1 MGLRRFAQM
10 IADNADKIFSS
21 AKSIAICIICVNP
34 SITYLKKMKK
44 TFPLFLCLF
53 AAKVAFSQLIVSPT
67 NVDFGVVAE
76 NAPDSVEL
84 TIKNPYNYDIQ
95 VSDILTI
102 DDNYGNMPFSVSQNN
117 FLVLAG
123 DSAKVWLKCKPT
135 HNIFHESEIVVVD
148 NSFKGSTRVDVK
160 AQGHY
165 SNTYYTSTENLSNQ
179 ALKTALTTRLAQG
192 YTSLGYT
199 PARDQMYMQIDNQK
213 VNGQGATVNT
223 IESVYTGQQVT
234 GYTSRVDAQNQGFN
248 TEHTYPQSF
257 FSSNEP
263 MVSDLFHIFPTDN
276 TSNSERGNNPFAMV
290 ASPNWSVGGS
300 KSNGSTFEPRDAQKG
315 RTARAMLYFVLRY
328 EDYSCFEK
336 NQETILKQWHTQFL
350 PTQEEKNRNNAIYA
364 VQHNRNPF
372 IDYPQFV
379 QRMNYVTSC
388 STAVGT
394 AISSILIP
402 ENAINY
408 GDIGINSA
416 HLYSFTIV
424 NDGNQPLDISS
435 IGSVSPNISFV
446 NGANTTIAAG
456 EAMVLQVSLTLNSL
470 GAFSSTLQF
479 NTNITTQPTITIPV
493 TANGI
498 DAVGIEESNTKN
510 VVIYPNPAQ
519 AILFVEH
526 TGKAV
531 DIEIVDVF
539 GKLLFTGEVN
549 KSLEIN
555 LSKYAAGVYFLQTSE
570 GEVLKFVKE

>member
-1 MGLRRFAQM
+1 
-10 IADNADKIFSS
+10 
-21 AKSIAICIICVNP
+21 
-34 SITYLKKMKK
+34 MKK
-44 TFPLFLCLF
+44 TFPLFLFFF
-53 AAKVAFSQLIVSPT
+53 AAKVAFSQLIVSPA

-102 DDNYGNMPFSVSQNN
+102 DDNYGNMPFSLSQNN
-117 FLVLAG
+117 FLILAG
-123 DSAKVWLKCKPT
+123 DSAKVWLKCQPT
-135 HNIFHESEIVVVD
+135 HNIFHESEIVIVD

-160 AQGHY
+160 AQGHF
-165 SNTYYTSTENLSNQ
+165 SNTYYTSTENLSDQ

-199 PARDQMYMQIDNQK
+199 PARDEMYMQIDNQK
-213 VNGQGATVNT
+213 VNGQGATINT

-234 GYTSRVDAQNQGFN
+234 GYATRVEAQNQNFN
-248 TEHTYPQSF
+248 TEHTFPQSF
-257 FSSNEP
+257 FSGNEP

-276 TSNSERGNNPFAMV
+276 GSNSERANKPFAMV
-290 ASPNWSVGGS
+290 ASSTWSVGGS
-300 KSNGSTFEPRDAQKG
+300 KSNSSSFEPRDVQKG

-328 EDYSCFEK
+328 EDYACFEK
-336 NQETILKQWHTQFL
+336 NQETTLKQWHTQFL

-394 AISSILIP
+394 AISSMLIP

-408 GDIGINSA
+408 GDIAINSA

-446 NGANTTIAAG
+446 NGANATIAAG
-456 EAMVLQVSLTLNSL
+456 EAMVLQVSLTLSSL
-470 GAFSSTLQF
+470 GTFSSTLQF
-479 NTNITTQPTITIPV
+479 NTNIATQPTITIPV

-498 DAVGIEESNTKN
+498 EALSIATNTVKN
-510 VVIYPNPAQ
+510 VAIYPNPAQ
-519 AILFVEH
+519 DFLFIEN
-526 TGKAV
+526 TGKAIN
-531 DIEIVDVF
+531 IEIVDIF
-539 GKLLFTGEVN
+539 GKQLFVGEVN

-555 LSKYAAGVYFLQTSE
+555 LSKYTAGVYFLQTSE

>member
-1 MGLRRFAQM
+1 
-10 IADNADKIFSS
+10 
-21 AKSIAICIICVNP
+21 
-34 SITYLKKMKK
+34 MKK
-44 TFPLFLCLF
+44 TFPLFLFFF
-53 AAKVAFSQLIVSPT
+53 AAKVAFSQLIVSPA

-95 VSDILTI
+95 VSNILTI
-102 DDNYGNMPFSVSQNN
+102 DDNYGNMPFSLSQNN
-117 FLVLAG
+117 LLILAG
-123 DSAKVWLKCKPT
+123 DSAKVWLKCQPT
-135 HNIFHESEIVVVD
+135 HNIFHESEIVIVD

-160 AQGHY
+160 AQGHF
-165 SNTYYTSTENLSNQ
+165 SNTYYTSTENLSDQ
-179 ALKTALTTRLAQG
+179 ALKTALTARLAQG

-199 PARDQMYMQIDNQK
+199 PARDEMYMQIDNQK

-234 GYTSRVDAQNQGFN
+234 GYATRVEAQNQNFN
-248 TEHTYPQSF
+248 TEHTFPQSF
-257 FSSNEP
+257 FSGNEP

-276 TSNSERGNNPFAMV
+276 GSNSERANKPFAMV
-290 ASPNWSVGGS
+290 ASSTWSVGGS
-300 KSNGSTFEPRDAQKG
+300 KSNSSSFEPRDVQKG

-328 EDYSCFEK
+328 EDYACFEK
-336 NQETILKQWHTQFL
+336 NQETTLKQWHTQFL

-394 AISSILIP
+394 AISSMLIP

-408 GDIGINSA
+408 GDIAINSA

-456 EAMVLQVSLTLNSL
+456 EAMVLQVSLTLSSL
-470 GAFSSTLQF
+470 GTFSSTLQF
-479 NTNITTQPTITIPV
+479 NTNLATQPTITIPV

-498 DAVGIEESNTKN
+498 EALSIAANTVKN
-510 VVIYPNPAQ
+510 VAIYPNPAQ
-519 AILFVEH
+519 DFLFIENK
-526 TGKAV
+526 GKAIN
-531 DIEIVDVF
+531 IEIVDIF
-539 GKLLFTGEVN
+539 GKQLFVGEVN

-555 LSKYAAGVYFLQTSE
+555 LSKYTAGVYFLQTSE